1 MQERSDLRYD
11 CRSMS
16 LIQQLVTLHRVD
28 SQFRALEGRLDAAR
42 ATLASQERQLG
53 VLSKQTEDMRSQER
67 QLKTTIHALEV
78 EVAATVARVEKLRSE
93 LNASA
98 NEKAYKSIILELKH
112 LEENKKK
119 VDDQTLAEMQRLEEL
134 QKRVVEQLAK
144 AAERQRFCD
153 IAKAELEE
161 RQTEVGARLE
171 ELRAERD
178 RAASSIPDRERKLFN
193 ATADS
198 TEGEAMA
205 AVNEISRRH
214 REYCC
219 SACNIEMPFEAV
231 LRLTSNQDTI
241 FQCRACGRILYLEDA
256 LRETI
261 GPAPAKK

>member
-1 MQERSDLRYD
+1 
-11 CRSMS
+11 MS

-42 ATLASQERQLG
+42 ETLTSQERQLA
-53 VLSKQTEDMRSQER
+53 VLSKQTDDMRSQER

-78 EVAATVARVEKLRSE
+78 EVASNGARVEKLRGE

-119 VDDQTLAEMQRLEEL
+119 VDDQTLGEMQRLEEL
-134 QKRVVEQLAK
+134 QKRVLDQLAK

-153 IAKAELEE
+153 IAKTELEE
-161 RQTEVGARLE
+161 RKQEVGARLE
-171 ELRAERD
+171 ELRAERA
-178 RAASSIPDRERKLFN
+178 RAASSIPERERKLFD

-198 TEGEAMA
+198 TDGEAMA
-205 AVNEISRRH
+205 AVSEISRRH
-214 REYCC
+214 REYSC

-231 LRLTSNQDTI
+231 LRLTSDQNTI
-241 FQCRACGRILYLEDA
+241 FQCRACGRILFLEDA
-256 LRETI
+256 LRDSI
-261 GPAPAKK
+261 APAPAKK